1 MTKFGKILIFGVAV
15 VIALV
20 SVIVFA
26 IDWKDTGVGKI
37 DLKNKKDIVVNSE
50 NFIDQTLSAKDVK
63 EMISSTSLNYNEV
76 REWRNYTSEK
86 LGISFKYP
94 PNYIV
99 MEKEGIRIFSNT
111 SENLKN
117 TDVEPRQ
124 SINLSKLVD
133 GSFNEPV
140 AEWYKENKFGKN
152 ADRDVYA
159 QAYFMGMDSVA
170 YQAEG
175 LFMFDGVFFEK
186 EGSLYQFGVQYFNS
200 PESPKDTFY
209 KIISTVEFR

>member
-1 MTKFGKILIFGVAV
+1 
-15 VIALV
+15 
-20 SVIVFA
+20 
-26 IDWKDTGVGKI
+26 
-37 DLKNKKDIVVNSE
+37 
-50 NFIDQTLSAKDVK
+50 LSANDVK

-76 REWRNYTSEK
+76 EEWKNYTSEK

-124 SINLSKLVD
+124 GISLSKLIDNGFTQGV
-133 GSFNEPV
+133 V
-140 AEWYKENKFGKN
+140 EWYKKNKFEKN
-152 ADRDVYA
+152 ADRDAYA

-175 LFMFDGVFFEK
+175 LFMFDGILFK
-186 EGSLYQFGVQYFNS
+186 KDGSLYQFNVQYFNS
-200 PESPKDTFY
+200 FESPRNNFY
-209 KIISTVEFR
+209 KIISSVKFRK